1 MARKESKRKKAK
13 AARQADPSRRSYH
26 ALLKA
31 TGPSSSTS
39 NILAGHGHAGVTSDY
54 KGSQMIPNLD
64 GNAMTAANLSLLGN
78 SQTEA
83 EAVARAIGL
92 PSEYS
97 ASTILKRRSSRASAT
112 STSNAE
118 SSEVGEGFALR
129 RELSGRS
136 EDYGPESPS
145 PVGSLRDE
153 AEEYFDGDGEESD
166 GDMPPRTESVSGM
179 SSGMVVPTLKLER
192 AATDLDLAR

>member
-1 MARKESKRKKAK
+1 
-13 AARQADPSRRSYH
+13 
-26 ALLKA
+26 
-31 TGPSSSTS
+31 
-39 NILAGHGHAGVTSDY
+39 
-54 KGSQMIPNLD
+54 MIPNLD
-64 GNAMTAANLSLLGN
+64 GNAMTAANLSLLGS

-83 EAVARAIGL
+83 EAVARAIGM
-92 PSEYS
+92 PTEYS

-118 SSEVGEGFALR
+118 SSEIGEGLALR

-153 AEEYFDGDGEESD
+153 TDEYFDGDGEEESD
-166 GDMPPRTESVSGM
+166 GEMPARNESSAGM
-179 SSGMVVPTLKLER
+179 SSSMVVPTLKLER
-192 AATDLDLAR
+192 AATDLDLAQ